1 MVVVLVYWA
10 VRGGCLRSAE
20 KKGEKRQRQPQ
31 DVEATLAGEQQEVD
45 LAWTRRVQ
53 AEIARRKDLEDDEI
67 MRRQQAEESM
77 RHDKEALG
85 RKPAPWRSR
94 TRMSESPSQPL
105 SKGKETEAYTP
116 PPPTLEPRLSPP
128 KRSRRAE
135 DSPIIGQAL

>member
-1 MVVVLVYWA
+1 
-10 VRGGCLRSAE
+10 LRRAE

-31 DVEATLAGEQQEVD
+31 DVEAALAGEQQEVD

-53 AEIARRKDLEDDEI
+53 AETARRKELEENDEI
-67 MRRQQAEESM
+67 MRREQAEESM

-94 TRMSESPSQPL
+94 TRPGMSESPSQPL

-116 PPPTLEPRLSPP
+116 PPLTLKPRLSPP